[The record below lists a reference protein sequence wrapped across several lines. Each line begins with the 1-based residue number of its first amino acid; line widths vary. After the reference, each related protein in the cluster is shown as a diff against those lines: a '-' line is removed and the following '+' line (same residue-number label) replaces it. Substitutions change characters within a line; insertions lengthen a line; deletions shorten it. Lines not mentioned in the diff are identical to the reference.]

1 MCKYSTYI
9 IFLFFFS
16 DIHVGHGNLK
26 RVKLAEL
33 SGLLYSMDT
42 DTLTVHISTKMKM
55 KLVKHLQKFLK
66 KEK

>member
-1 MCKYSTYI
+1 MYKLITFS
-9 IFLFFFS
+9 FFS
-16 DIHVGHGNLK
+16 DTGHGNPK
-26 RVKLAEL
+26 RVKLEEL

-42 DTLTVHISTKMKM
+42 DTSTAHMSTKTRM